1 MTRARLIS
9 LLANSVLEV
18 VLVAACIFFAA
29 RSPHFLTLDNALNI
43 LRSVAEIGVIAFGM
57 TLVIVAGEIDL
68 SVGSMVALAGC
79 LAAWLVQAGAPT
91 PLAILCVLALGFACG
106 GFTGWMR
113 NRFNVPTF
121 IISLAMMTILRGAAL
136 KLTHEF
142 PLTPFPSWYDYIG
155 SGRIYGV
162 PFATILFAAVF
173 VVIYVLMD
181 LTTFGRAIYAV
192 GGNAEA
198 ARLCGLNV
206 ALVRILVLAITGL
219 LAALSGVMLSSRMMA
234 GNPNVASG
242 WELDVIAAVVVGGT
256 SLRGGVGSVWGT
268 LVGVIFIGVVANGM
282 LLLNVHQDGQ
292 LIARGIIIV
301 LAVLLSRLRRI
312 QVEV

>member
-1 MTRARLIS
+1 MA
-9 LLANSVLEV
+9 
-18 VLVAACIFFAA
+18 
-29 RSPHFLTLDNALNI
+29 
-43 LRSVAEIGVIAFGM
+43 
-57 TLVIVAGEIDL
+57 
-68 SVGSMVALAGC
+68 
-79 LAAWLVQAGAPT
+79 
-91 PLAILCVLALGFACG
+91 
-106 GFTGWMR
+106 
-113 NRFNVPTF
+113 
-121 IISLAMMTILRGAAL
+121 
-136 KLTHEF
+136 
-142 PLTPFPSWYDYIG
+142 IG

-162 PFATILFAAVF
+162 PFATILFTAVF
-173 VVIYVLMD
+173 VIIYILMN
-181 LTTFGRAIYAV
+181 LTAFGRAIYAV